1 MKFIVYGKPV
11 GKGRPKF
18 ARRGNYVQAYTPEN
32 TRNYEE
38 LVKTRY
44 LLINDRNMSENGL
57 KIKIKAIFK
66 PPKGTSKKK
75 IAELI
80 GKPYLHKPD
89 ADNIAKIICDALNG
103 VAYKDDNQIY
113 YLSVEKEYGEENMTI
128 VEIEYDE

>member
-1 MKFIVYGKPV
+1 MKFIVYGKPM

-18 ARRGNYVQAYTPEN
+18 ARRGKYVQTYTPEN

-44 LLINDRNMSENGL
+44 LLISDKNVSENGI
-57 KIKIKAIFK
+57 KIKITAIFK

-75 IAELI
+75 TLELI

-89 ADNIAKIICDALNG
+89 TDNIAKIICDALNG

-113 YLSVEKEYGEENMTI
+113 DLSVEKKYGEENMTI
-128 VEIEYDE
+128 VEVEYDK